1 MGRSQGGTGPR
12 HVVSPPLMALL
23 VMTPKEIRRANG
35 WSMSRAA
42 ALAGV
47 SETVVRVYEA
57 NPDAV
62 SPLSRQA
69 LDRVYREARE
79 RLIHKLMGKS

>member
-1 MGRSQGGTGPR
+1 
-12 HVVSPPLMALL
+12 
-23 VMTPKEIRRANG
+23 
-35 WSMSRAA
+35 MSRAA